1 MAIGSFE
8 TACTFVCTRRYMRA
22 RTQDAQRVSTRYE
35 SEGLTHTNMAG
46 RFLEHRKGL
55 GETLRLQTR
64 S

>member
-1 MAIGSFE
+1 
-8 TACTFVCTRRYMRA
+8 MRA